1 MPGLHGSADAT
12 RDEETIA
19 PDEAAVTARFVAF
32 LKAATEKRYATG
44 TRQRFNQARAT
55 ACVDAEFTVLDG
67 LAAGH
72 RVGLF
77 ATPRTYTCWIRFANA
92 TSLSD
97 KDKDTRGMAIKVL
110 DVPGGN
116 LTPGVTSQD
125 FILNSHPV
133 MMVGTTKEFLELLEA
148 NEAGGF
154 RRTLYFLSHLKAARI
169 AFASRANPTSHLDI
183 PYWST
188 TPYQLGAGAVKYIAR
203 PASPTRSQAPASLTD
218 NYLEEAMRARLARE
232 DATFDLLV
240 QPQVDARRT
249 PIEDASVEWR
259 EQDAPYVPVA
269 RIRIPA
275 QSIDDAGKRAR
286 CEETAFNPWH
296 CLPEHRPLGGMNRA
310 RREIYAAMAEF
321 RRGSSTR
328 PQAVRT
334 P

>member
-1 MPGLHGSADAT
+1 M
-12 RDEETIA
+12 ETIA
-19 PDEAAVTARFVAF
+19 PDEAAVTTRFVAF
-32 LKAATEKRYATG
+32 LKAATEKRYGSGA
-44 TRQRFNQARAT
+44 RQRFNQARAT

-92 TSLSD
+92 TSQSD
-97 KDKDTRGMAIKVL
+97 TDKDTRGMAIKVL
-110 DVPGGN
+110 DVPGEN
-116 LTPGVTSQD
+116 LTPGSTSQD
-125 FILNSHPV
+125 FVLNSHPV
-133 MMVGTTKEFLELLEA
+133 MMVPGTKEFLELLEA

-169 AFASRANPTSHLDI
+169 AFASRANPTCHLDI

-188 TPYQLGAGAVKYIAR
+188 TPYQLGATAVKYVAR
-203 PASPTRSQAPASLTD
+203 PATAQRSPMPASLTGA
-218 NYLEEAMRARLARE
+218 YLEDAMRQRLSRE
-232 DATFDLLV
+232 DAMFDVLI

-275 QSIDDAGKRAR
+275 QSIDDPGKRAR
-286 CEETAFNPWH
+286 CEEVAFNPWH

-310 RREIYAAMAEF
+310 RREIYRAMAEF
-321 RRGSSTR
+321 RRSVSPR
-328 PQAVRT
+328 
-334 P
+334 